1 MIPASLLRIPDEL
14 LDLRATLRDFL
25 TREVRAI
32 EDAHREEIQSGRLD
46 GLKQEVARVR
56 RRSAELGFWAL
67 HMPEEVGGGGL
78 SCLGQVLL
86 HEEVHQQGSMLARWE
101 AFLPGVTGPSLL
113 YMACDEDQRR
123 RYLFPLMSA
132 EKAAC
137 FALTEAEA
145 GSDASRIR
153 TRADRG
159 SGGWVLNGR
168 KQFITA
174 APEADFAVVFAVTD
188 AEKGIQGG
196 ITAFLVDATAPGF
209 SIGRTQPT
217 ISPWQTPA
225 ELVLDDVAAGD
236 EQVIGDVGFGLKT
249 ALGDINTNR
258 LNIAAAAIGIAQH
271 LLERAIDYAKTRIAF
286 GKPIG
291 SNQYVQGQLV
301 NSYASLEQARLLV
314 YACAA
319 AVDAGI
325 EPRRNA
331 ALAKLVATDMAQHVA
346 DRSIQVHGGAGIL
359 TDVGLECWYREV
371 RAMRLY
377 EGTSEILRVNIA
389 KTLGL

>member
-25 TREVRAI
+25 TREVQPI
-32 EDAHREEIQSGRLD
+32 EDEHRQEIQNGRLD

-56 RRSAELGFWAL
+56 KRSAELGFWTL
-67 HMPEEVGGGGL
+67 HMPEEVGGAGL

-86 HEEVHQQGSMLARWE
+86 HEEAHQQGLMLARWE
-101 AFLPGVTGPSLL
+101 AFLPGVTGPSLV
-113 YMACDEDQRR
+113 YMACDEAQRN
-123 RYLFPLMSA
+123 RYLSPLLSA

-137 FALTEAEA
+137 FALTEPEA

-153 TRADRG
+153 TRADRTPD
-159 SGGWVLNGR
+159 GWVLNGR

-174 APEADFAVVFAVTD
+174 APEADFTLVFAVTD
-188 AEKGIQGG
+188 AEKGIRGG
-196 ITAFLVDATAPGF
+196 ISAFLVDATTPGF
-209 SIGRTQPT
+209 SIARTQAT

-225 ELVLDDVAAGD
+225 ELVLDNVAVGD
-236 EQVIGDVGFGLKT
+236 EHVLGEVGFGLQA
-249 ALGDINTNR
+249 ALADINTNR
-258 LNIAAAAIGIAQH
+258 LNIAAAALGIAQH
-271 LLERAIDYAKTRIAF
+271 LLQHAIDYAKTRVAF
-286 GKPIG
+286 GMPIG
-291 SNQYVQGQLV
+291 SYQYVQGQLV
-301 NSYASLEQARLLV
+301 DSYASLEQARLLV

-319 AVDAGI
+319 AADAGI
-325 EPRRNA
+325 DARRNA
-331 ALAKLVATDMAQHVA
+331 ALAKLVATEAAQQIA
-346 DRSIQVHGGAGIL
+346 DRSIQVHGGAGVL
-359 TDVGLECWYREV
+359 TDVGLECWYREL